1 MIKKMVLPM
10 ICLVS
15 ITAFVVANSFAWFTD
30 NNTKTPTI
38 NGSTPTAYYKSGD
51 GSKDNPYVIA
61 RPIHL
66 YNFAWLQYMGTYNK
80 DDNGTVKQTYF
91 KIDDDLETDSNGN
104 KVLDMSGYTL
114 PPLGTEDNPFVGEFD
129 GNGTIITNLT
139 ISNKLSDYNRHPASI
154 TSSNFDAPQVI
165 GLFGVIG
172 ATDTS
177 KTYAYSSTTDSL
189 VHDVYAENLTIK
201 NDDTS
206 SNKQTLAGL
215 LVGYVNAP
223 ILNCGVGLGTFD
235 LASGTTSLGTYNG
248 TSLKGVSDYALV
260 GSYNSDNFSWD
271 IPDGGSGQDNDFG
284 GSIDM
289 LTFARRISYIKNSAP
304 STNDYHATFGQGSSG
319 GYAWLST
326 STYTDLSE
334 ESYLPVNIDM
344 DTTEM
349 VNVEGTSDTT
359 NSYYSQHTEEPILK
373 TNSGYITGGLAR
385 TRVQL
390 CNKDSQGIKNVVKRV
405 SGTST
410 GTANMDLFSDSEGKV
425 IDKDKL
431 KTNIGFLTYYNGNV
445 CAIYD
450 DDDKD
455 FVQSDNFVYKVKSTD
470 VTSKN
475 YVDAST
481 FEKYSSVKSNFL
493 TMIYDSTNA
502 YYTNS
507 GSKTYGVY
515 LAGVRFQQWSTD
527 STFTATTKWLG
538 EDKTVTFHNNGVQFE
553 LKKDGYLTAIVSK
566 YDTSGNFSF
575 YNLYSVDNLED
586 ANLTKINTIHKDSS
600 GNITYNESNDST
612 KIFDFKPITT
622 TDTGL
627 YSGQLY
633 YFEIPIK
640 KGIYFLSSYG
650 STYSSGYYPYLLY
663 LDIGAN
669 AGDSGDEDDDTSP
682 WPIDFVYF
690 DSNKTLVKISTD
702 KDSSGNYIYKNSE
715 ALFQIDSNASGI
727 IKLKRKDGDGSIV
740 YYYISSGSSITV
752 VAIATEGKYEASTS
766 DLTPIYTTSN

>member
-30 NNTKTPTI
+30 DNTKTPTI

-80 DDNGTVKQTYF
+80 DDNGIVKQTYF
-91 KIDDDLETDSNGN
+91 KIDDYLETDSNGN

-154 TSSNFDAPQVI
+154 TSSNFDSPQVI

-215 LVGYVNAP
+215 LAGYVNAP

-304 STNDYHATFGQGSSG
+304 STNNYHASFGQGSSG

-334 ESYLPVNIDM
+334 GSYLPVNIDM

-390 CNKDSQGIKNVVKRV
+390 CNKDSQGIKNVVKRT

-410 GTANMDLFSDSEGKV
+410 GTANMDLFSDSDGKV

-431 KTNIGFLTYYNGNV
+431 KTNIGILTYYNGNV

-450 DDDKD
+450 EDDKD
-455 FVQSDNFVYKVKSTD
+455 FVQSDNFVYKVKSSD

-493 TMIYDSTNA
+493 SMIYDSTNA
-502 YYTNS
+502 YYTND

-538 EDKTVTFHNNGVQFE
+538 EDKTVKFHNNGVQFE
-553 LKKDGYLTAIVSK
+553 LKKDEYLTAIVSK

-612 KIFDFKPITT
+612 KIFDFAPITT

-650 STYSSGYYPYLLY
+650 STYTSGYYPYLLY

-669 AGDSGDEDDDTSP
+669 AGDSGDEDDDSSP

-690 DSNKTLVKISTD
+690 DSNKTLVKISTT

-727 IKLKRKDGDGSIV
+727 IKFKRKDGDGSVV